1 MLSTGGTQRKGT
13 CLFISNNNQP
23 KACSFGRFS
32 FQHNNILLYPS
43 HFRTRKPQIGPSEVC
58 LHAQLFVKRKSAY
71 CHICVLRAKIST
83 SKSIKCP
90 KSNEKESLASL
101 EEAFESALRVVWDRK
116 PKGYWSSIEN
126 LTNELGRLIE
136 KYDSIPSTAELRER
150 KKSSLIKAIAD
161 FGGRKVLADVMG
173 LRARKMKFN
182 QPTFSLESQE
192 YYFDK
197 EKRDLF
203 ERLKC
208 LREALSIISFRKYG
222 VLNRI
227 PSMKALE
234 RMRLS
239 TVIKEIEELGGVA
252 RVASLINFKIGEKDF
267 DEVACELL
275 QIGASLGYRF
285 PTMKEL
291 NQMGRSDL
299 RRAVSLYGGVSVVA
313 QRIGLRVL
321 AKAGRPLG
329 DHSAR
334 KPQRLW
340 SNEKLLKALR
350 EFQKDTTVLPSAKEL
365 VAVGRFDILY
375 QIRVRG
381 GHRKAAC
388 QLGLKSRRRGKCD

>member
-1 MLSTGGTQRKGT
+1 MKCSQSERAEDLS
-13 CLFISNNNQP
+13 
-23 KACSFGRFS
+23 
-32 FQHNNILLYPS
+32 
-43 HFRTRKPQIGPSEVC
+43 
-58 LHAQLFVKRKSAY
+58 
-71 CHICVLRAKIST
+71 
-83 SKSIKCP
+83 
-90 KSNEKESLASL
+90 SL
-101 EEAFESALRVVWDRK
+101 EQAFENALRVVWDRK

-126 LTNELGRLIE
+126 LANELGRLIE
-136 KYDSIPSTAELRER
+136 RYDSIPSTAELRQR

-173 LRARKMKFN
+173 VRAKRLKWTE
-182 QPTFSLESQE
+182 PTFRRESQE
-192 YYFDK
+192 YCFDK
-197 EKRDLF
+197 EKHDLF

-222 VLNRI
+222 VFNRI
-227 PSMKALE
+227 PSLKALE

-239 TVIKEIEELGGVA
+239 TVLKEIQELGGLA
-252 RVASLINFKIGEKDF
+252 RVASLINFNVGEKDF

-313 QRIGLRVL
+313 QRIGLQVL
-321 AKAGRPLG
+321 VKAGRPPG

-340 SNEKLLKALR
+340 SSEKLLNALK
-350 EFQKDTTVLPSAKEL
+350 EFQKDTIVLPSANEL
-365 VAVGRFDILY
+365 VSLGRFDILY
-375 QIRVRG
+375 QIRARG
-381 GHRKAAC
+381 GHRKVAC
-388 QLGLKSRRRGKCD
+388 QLGLKSRRQTKCI